1 MKKLYKRS
9 TAIAVSA
16 LMMSQ
21 MIPYNV
27 FASVNPTGT
36 NSLTIHPY
44 ILDDT
49 NYAKAK
55 TDNNMPAGT
64 SDAYEADTAVASS
77 YGTTQESNVLFTVT
91 EVTSTGAAKQ
101 NGIKITTPSKEF
113 SSLPDGYYKI
123 TPNNT
128 STDANLKEV
137 ESFFIQLPAGSNREV
152 HIYPKLT
159 DNHDND
165 DNNTPDTEIVPG
177 DNTTKDKH
185 SIELTKKLSDDAEW
199 TNSMSATFQL
209 YSQDAMGNWVDGGTH
224 DTDANGKVIVDGL
237 PYGTYYMYE
246 IEAPNENAPD
256 GYLLNSS
263 PVKFV
268 LDGTASS
275 VQKADLVNDKKL
287 TVSKA
292 IDVDGKGHTYNWTI
306 TADVPVNSKN
316 LMSYSVT
323 DKYTNLKEVNVV
335 SVSAGST
342 TLADSA
348 YTVSRGTDSLTVTI
362 NDPSAL
368 ASDADI
374 VIKVESKLVDGFTSG
389 SDATN
394 TSSIAYQYAYDP
406 DNDERIPT
414 QIPDDIPDLPDPTPG
429 TDDPDNPPVVS
440 YPDPDDTNPDPA
452 TFDTVTPATIT
463 LSNVDFETGE
473 ELSDGAYVVPN
484 CSPYSDSPAGTATTV
499 NVVNMAPG
507 VYEIEQTGTQNGY
520 KIADPITIFVAKDGK
535 AYLGTNA
542 NGELLTGNKVVF
554 KNMKIADN
562 FQLPFTGS
570 TATIV
575 FTIGGIAIMAG
586 AAFFIIVLFKKKD
599 EEEEEQ
605 NKA

>member
-1 MKKLYKRS
+1 MKKMYKRS

-27 FASVNPTGT
+27 FASVNPTGP

-44 ILDDT
+44 IL
-49 NYAKAK
+49 
-55 TDNNMPAGT
+55 
-64 SDAYEADTAVASS
+64 SDAKYAEAKQANKTPSGLGTTDAIAADTDLADNYDA
-77 YGTTQESNVLFTVT
+77 TESQDVTFTLT

-101 NGIKITTPSKEF
+101 GGITRSANTSF

-152 HIYPKLT
+152 YIYPKLT
-159 DNHDND
+159 DNHDNND
-165 DNNTPDTEIVPG
+165 QNTPDTLHDATDPTS
-177 DNTTKDKH
+177 NDKH
-185 SIELTKKLSDDAEW
+185 SIELTKYLSGDAAW
-199 TNSMSATFQL
+199 TSGMSATFQL

-246 IEAPNENAPD
+246 ISPVE

-268 LDGTASS
+268 LDGSGS
-275 VQKADLVNDKKL
+275 GQKADLVNDKEL
-287 TVSKA
+287 TVSKV
-292 IDVDGKGHTYNWTI
+292 IDVDGGGHTYNWTI

-316 LMSYSVT
+316 LMSYSIT
-323 DKYTNLKEVNVV
+323 DTFENLKEVNVV
-335 SVSAGST
+335 SVFSGSDE
-342 TLADSA
+342 LVEDVD
-348 YTVSRGTDSLTVTI
+348 YTVSTNGNKLTVEI
-362 NDPSAL
+362 DDPSSL
-368 ASDADI
+368 ESDADI

-389 SDATN
+389 SEATN

-406 DNDERIPT
+406 DHPED
-414 QIPDDIPDLPDPTPG
+414 G
-429 TDDPDNPPVVS
+429 T
-440 YPDPDDTNPDPA
+440 Y
-452 TFDTVTPATIT
+452 DTVTPATIT

-484 CSPYSDSPAGTATTV
+484 CSTYTDSPAGTATTV
-499 NVVNMAPG
+499 NVVKMAPG
-507 VYEIEQTGTQNGY
+507 IYEITQTGTQNGY
-520 KIADPITIFVAKDGK
+520 ATADPITIFVAKDGQ

-542 NGELLTGNKVVF
+542 NGEPLTGNKVVF

-562 FQLPFTGS
+562 FQLPFTGT

>member
-16 LMMSQ
+16 LMMAQ

-27 FASVNPTGT
+27 FASENPTGT

-49 NYAKAK
+49 NYAAAK
-55 TDNNMPAGT
+55 VANRTPLGTEDDEDTDLAAAG
-64 SDAYEADTAVASS
+64 V
-77 YGTTQESNVLFTVT
+77 YGSEDHSITFTLT
-91 EVTSTGAAKQ
+91 EVTSTGATKQ
-101 NGIKITTPSKEF
+101 GGITRSANTSF

-128 STDANLKEV
+128 TTDSNLQAV
-137 ESFFIQLPAGSNREV
+137 ESFYIQLPSGSNRDV
-152 HIYPKLT
+152 YIYPKLT
-159 DNHDND
+159 DNHDNGD
-165 DNNTPDTEIVPG
+165 HNTPDTEIVSG
-177 DNTTKDKH
+177 EKDKH
-185 SIELTKKLSDDAEW
+185 SIELTKYLSGNDTWSDV
-199 TNSMSATFQL
+199 SAAKFQL

-275 VQKADLVNDKKL
+275 VQKADLTNDKKL

-323 DKYTNLKEVNVV
+323 DKYTNLQDVRVV
-335 SVSAGST
+335 SVSAGGDP
-342 TLADSA
+342 LDDSA
-348 YTVSRGTDSLTVTI
+348 YTVSTDTDSLTVTI

-374 VIKVESKLVDGFTSG
+374 VINVTSQLVDGFTSG
-389 SDATN
+389 SNAKN

-406 DNDERIPT
+406 DNDSRIPT
-414 QIPDDIPDLPDPTPG
+414 QIPNNIPGLPDPTPNDD
-429 TDDPDNPPVVS
+429 TDPDNPPVIN
-440 YPDPDDTNPDPA
+440 YPADPDNPEEG

-473 ELSDGAYVVPN
+473 ELSDGAYEVPN
-484 CSPYSDSPAGTATTV
+484 CSPYSDTPAGTATTV

-507 VYEIEQTGTQNGY
+507 IYEITQTGTQNGY
-520 KIADPITIFVAKDGK
+520 ATADPITIFVAKTGK
-535 AYLGTNA
+535 VYLGTDA
-542 NGELLTGNKVVF
+542 NGEEITNKTVVF

>member
-27 FASVNPTGT
+27 FASENPTGP

-49 NYAKAK
+49 NYAAAK
-55 TDNNMPAGT
+55 VANRTPLGTEDDEDTDLAAAG
-64 SDAYEADTAVASS
+64 V
-77 YGTTQESNVLFTVT
+77 YGSEDHSITFTLT
-91 EVTSTGAAKQ
+91 EVTSTGATKQ
-101 NGIKITTPSKEF
+101 GGITRSANTSF

-152 HIYPKLT
+152 YIYPKLT
-159 DNHDND
+159 NNHDNG

-185 SIELTKKLSDDAEW
+185 SIELTKKLSGDAAW
-199 TNSMSATFQL
+199 TSGMSATFQL

-246 IEAPNENAPD
+246 ISPVE

-268 LDGTASS
+268 LDGSGS
-275 VQKADLVNDKKL
+275 GQKADLVNDKEL

-323 DKYTNLKEVNVV
+323 DKYTNLQGVNVV

-342 TLADSA
+342 PLAASA
-348 YTVSRGTDSLTVTI
+348 YTVSTGTDSLTVTI

-374 VIKVESKLVDGFTSG
+374 VIKVTSQLADGFTSG

-406 DNDERIPT
+406 DNDDRIPA
-414 QIPDDIPDLPDPTPG
+414 QIPDDIPGLPDPTPG
-429 TDDPDNPPVVS
+429 IDDPDNPPVIN

-473 ELSDGAYVVPN
+473 ELSDGAYDVPY
-484 CSPYSDSPAGTATTV
+484 CSTYTDSPAGTATTV
-499 NVVNMAPG
+499 NVVKMAPG
-507 VYEIEQTGTQNGY
+507 VYEITQTGTQNGY
-520 KIADPITIFVAKDGK
+520 ATADPITIFVDKNGI

-542 NGELLTGNKVVF
+542 NGEQLTGNIVVF

>member
-27 FASVNPTGT
+27 FASVNPTGP

-49 NYAKAK
+49 NYAQAK
-55 TDNNMPAGT
+55 QDDNTPAGT
-64 SDAYEADTAVASS
+64 ADDVTADTAVASS

-101 NGIKITTPSKEF
+101 DGIKITTPSKSF

-137 ESFFIQLPAGSNREV
+137 ESFFIQLPAGSNRNV

-159 DNHDND
+159 DNHDNGD
-165 DNNTPDTEIVPG
+165 HNTPDTEIVPG

-246 IEAPNENAPD
+246 TSAVT
-256 GYLLNSS
+256 GYLKNSS

-275 VQKADLVNDKKL
+275 VQKADLVNDKEL

-306 TADVPVNSKN
+306 TADVPVNSEN
-316 LMSYSVT
+316 LISYSVT
-323 DKYTNLKEVNVV
+323 DTYENLKDVGVKSVFSGTTELEENTDYTV
-335 SVSAGST
+335 SVSGS
-342 TLADSA
+342 
-348 YTVSRGTDSLTVTI
+348 SLTVI
-362 NDPSAL
+362 FVDPSSL
-368 ASDADI
+368 ASNADI

-406 DNDERIPT
+406 DNDSRIPS
-414 QIPDDIPDLPDPTPG
+414 QIPDDIPDLPNPTP
-429 TDDPDNPPVVS
+429 TDDTDPDNPTVIN
-440 YPDPDDTNPDPA
+440 YPADPDNPEEG

-473 ELSDGAYVVPN
+473 ELSDGAYDVPY
-484 CSPYSDSPAGTATTV
+484 CSTYTDTPAGTATTV
-499 NVVNMAPG
+499 NVVKMAPG
-507 VYEIEQTGTQNGY
+507 IYEITQTGTQNGY
-520 KIADPITIFVAKDGK
+520 ATADPITIFVAKDGK

-562 FQLPFTGS
+562 FQLPFTGT

>member
-27 FASVNPTGT
+27 FASENPTGP

-49 NYAKAK
+49 NYAAAK
-55 TDNNMPAGT
+55 VANRTPLGTEDDEDTDLAAAG
-64 SDAYEADTAVASS
+64 V
-77 YGTTQESNVLFTVT
+77 YGSEDHSITFTLT
-91 EVTSTGAAKQ
+91 EVTSTGATKQ
-101 NGIKITTPSKEF
+101 GGITRSANTSF

-152 HIYPKLT
+152 YIYPKLT
-159 DNHDND
+159 NNHDNG

-185 SIELTKKLSDDAEW
+185 SIELTKKLSGDAAW
-199 TNSMSATFQL
+199 TSGMSATFQL

-246 IEAPNENAPD
+246 ISPVE

-268 LDGTASS
+268 LDGSGS
-275 VQKADLVNDKKL
+275 GQKADLVNDKEL

-306 TADVPVNSKN
+306 TADVPVNSEN
-316 LMSYSVT
+316 LMSYSIT
-323 DKYTNLKEVNVV
+323 DTFENLKEVNVV
-335 SVSAGST
+335 SVFSGSDE
-342 TLADSA
+342 LDEDVD
-348 YTVSRGTDSLTVTI
+348 YTVSTNGNKLTVEI
-362 NDPSAL
+362 DDPSSL

-374 VIKVESKLVDGFTSG
+374 VIKVTSQLVDGFTSG
-389 SDATN
+389 SNATN

-406 DNDERIPT
+406 DNDDRIPA
-414 QIPDDIPDLPDPTPG
+414 QIPDDIPGLPDPTPG
-429 TDDPDNPPVVS
+429 IDDPDNPPVIN

-473 ELSDGAYVVPN
+473 ELSDGAYDVPY
-484 CSPYSDSPAGTATTV
+484 CSTYTDTPAGTATTV
-499 NVVNMAPG
+499 NVVKMAPG
-507 VYEIEQTGTQNGY
+507 IYEITQTGTQNGY
-520 KIADPITIFVAKDGK
+520 ATADPITIFVAKDGK

-542 NGELLTGNKVVF
+542 NGELLTGNKVIF

-575 FTIGGIAIMAG
+575 FTIGGIVIMAG